1 MYQNEISFIVTGP
14 DAEIGA
20 NEIKEIINKE
30 FAYDPQI
37 LTEKT
42 SNRLDSTRS
51 IDPVA
56 FSALLLSIPGA
67 ILAVAD
73 IVSRIK
79 NKEKLDKVLE
89 KVNQQVIQKKN
100 ATVKVI
106 YPNGMIKEII
116 SAESSEILDCFSKK
130 E

>member
-1 MYQNEISFIVTGP
+1 MSKNEISFIVTGP

-37 LTEKT
+37 LTEKA
-42 SNRLDSTRS
+42 SNRFDSTRGV
-51 IDPVA
+51 DPVA
-56 FSALLLSIPGA
+56 LGALLLSIPGA

-79 NKEKLDKVLE
+79 NKQKLDEVLE
-89 KVNQQVIQKKN
+89 KIKNRVVQKKSL
-100 ATVKVI
+100 TVRIV
-106 YPNGMIKEII
+106 YPDGMVKEII
-116 SAESSEILDCFSKK
+116 SAESSEILDSLSPK